1 MLDGAGR
8 KAGLRP
14 RILIPDLVERA
25 GLGSR
30 VLLERAGLVSDR
42 GLEGSRLLRTAIGL
56 DGLGSR
62 STAESTS
69 GVRRGNTFRNGCEGA
84 PSGRDTVGRRGVLAG
99 RWQSKLS
106 CPSVQI
112 NIKPNSGMLD
122 FQYSRDC
129 FSGKLCTM
137 RLNPIIKKSC
147 YKRINIT

>member
-30 VLLERAGLVSDR
+30 VLLDIMERAGLVSDR

-84 PSGRDTVGRRGVLAG
+84 PSGRDTVGRRGVLLAVG
-99 RWQSKLS
+99 NRS
-106 CPSVQI
+106 C
-112 NIKPNSGMLD
+112 
-122 FQYSRDC
+122 RA
-129 FSGKLCTM
+129 
-137 RLNPIIKKSC
+137 RLYRSTLNLILECLTSSTHATAFRASFVRC
-147 YKRINIT
+147 A